1 MLHVASV
8 CTPCCMLWHV
18 VGSCC
23 AKFETGQTFCYVQTD
38 ATTPNVACVQTSP
51 LPQYTGY
58 SQRRWE
64 LSRPFV
70 HSCKIG
76 KNLVNSCT
84 KRGCHRFLPIDR
96 YNRYQSNPIYRFLTI
111 YRLTTPGTLASM
123 THYWVEWCGWR
134 KKNNCRGKEMG
145 EG

>member
-1 MLHVASV
+1 MLRPFAPS
-8 CTPCCMLWHV
+8 CMLIRV

-23 AKFETGQTFCYVQTD
+23 SKFETGQTFCYMQTD
-38 ATTPNVACVQTSP
+38 ATTPDVACVQTSP
-51 LPQYTGY
+51 LPQKNFFSEGGVRLYTGY

-76 KNLVNSCT
+76 KNLVNSWT
-84 KRGCHRFLPIDR
+84 KRVCHRFLPIDR

-111 YRLTTPGTLASM
+111 YRLTTPGTLAPM

-134 KKNNCRGKEMG
+134 TKN
-145 EG
+145 